1 MKSRKGF
8 SLIEVSCAVAL
19 IGITFVGIATGLGV
33 ASKSLI
39 GMDIQETGKDLAA
52 AQMEYIQSQP
62 YDASHS
68 PPVYQPLPSL
78 STRYPGFSVTIDA
91 SRIQKDADS
100 DDDGIQLITLVVQQG
115 ARTAYTLTGE
125 KVQW

>member
-33 ASKSLI
+33 ASKSLS

-52 AQMEYIQSQP
+52 AQMEYIQSQS
-62 YDASHS
+62 YDAAHN
-68 PPVYQPLPSL
+68 PPVYQLLPNL
-78 STRYPGFSVTIDA
+78 STRYPGFNVTIDA
-91 SRIQKDADS
+91 ARVQKDADS
-100 DDDGIQLITLVVQQG
+100 DDDGLQLITLVVRQG
-115 ARTAYTLTGE
+115 DNTAYTLTGE
-125 KVQW
+125 KLQW